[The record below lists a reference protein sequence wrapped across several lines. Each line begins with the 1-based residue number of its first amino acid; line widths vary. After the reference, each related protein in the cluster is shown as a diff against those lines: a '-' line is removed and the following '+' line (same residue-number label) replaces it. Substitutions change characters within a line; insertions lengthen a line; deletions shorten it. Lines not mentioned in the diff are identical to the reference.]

1 MISDCSAY
9 KSRRDGYCNK
19 GVHAEGRGMR
29 KLSTAPPLFPERR
42 SERRRHYRCQV
53 SVIRKGP
60 WSTNHLAP
68 PLTRSRYLFLV
79 VFLLL
84 PRADRTRTRKTYF
97 LHLAQN
103 LCPRIPAASTF
114 TRVVWT
120 KTAADW
126 AFGRRRK
133 GPGARRPSAAFTE
146 AALGPVH
153 HLLWVSYFSLFSFGR
168 KQVICAPIR
177 FFSPASLFLFCMK
190 SASQTRLLLFR

>member
-84 PRADRTRTRKTYF
+84 PRADHARTSKTYY

-103 LCPRIPAASTF
+103 LCPRIPAASTLF
-114 TRVVWT
+114 QRKQLPIGRSVDVE
-120 KTAADW
+120 KAQEPG
-126 AFGRRRK
+126 GRR
-133 GPGARRPSAAFTE
+133 PPSRRPRLDQSITSYGLVIFHCFRSAASRLFV
-146 AALGPVH
+146 LQFDFFH
-153 HLLWVSYFSLFSFGR
+153 RHL
-168 KQVICAPIR
+168 
-177 FFSPASLFLFCMK
+177 FFILHEECNPG
-190 SASQTRLLLFR
+190 